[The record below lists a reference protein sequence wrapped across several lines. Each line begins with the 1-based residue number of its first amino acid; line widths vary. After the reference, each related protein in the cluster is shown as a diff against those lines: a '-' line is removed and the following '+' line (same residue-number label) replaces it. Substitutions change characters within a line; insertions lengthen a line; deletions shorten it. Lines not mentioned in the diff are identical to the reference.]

1 MVAVNTNKEAPNA
14 KSSGHKC
21 LSPAVFFNVWYS
33 RHLLKGAAVNLIVST
48 GT

>member
-1 MVAVNTNKEAPNA
+1 VAVNTNKEAPNA

-21 LSPAVFFNVWYS
+21 LSPAVFNVWYS
-33 RHLLKGAAVNLIVST
+33 RHLLEGAAVNLIVST